1 LPETI
6 ENQADD
12 LLKGFIDESKTLQKK
27 FGVNKSEA
35 LFLMV
40 LLGLKK
46 VHSHLD
52 REDPA
57 N

>member
-1 LPETI
+1 MPETI